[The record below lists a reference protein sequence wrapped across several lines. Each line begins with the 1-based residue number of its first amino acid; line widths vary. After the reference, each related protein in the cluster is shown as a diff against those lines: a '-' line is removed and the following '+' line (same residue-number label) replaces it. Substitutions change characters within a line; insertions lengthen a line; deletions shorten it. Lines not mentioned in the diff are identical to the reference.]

1 MPRFIVCLGLIN
13 MVLRLY
19 KPFMYRMSRIQKK
32 DSIEI
37 CCVRCTRKHEVLD
50 NSFKQTL
57 HHMNQP
63 YLIWAA
69 AFICFRLGHTLA
81 PNGNWVPI
89 VDALRG
95 RLLYPDGVAHEDEVQ
110 PANYIN

>member
-1 MPRFIVCLGLIN
+1 MET
-13 MVLRLY
+13 
-19 KPFMYRMSRIQKK
+19 S
-32 DSIEI
+32 
-37 CCVRCTRKHEVLD
+37 CVRCIRKPEVLN

-69 AFICFRLGHTLA
+69 VFICFRLGHTLA
-81 PNGNWVPI
+81 PSGNWVPI
-89 VDALRG
+89 VDAIGG

-110 PANYIN
+110 PANYID